1 MRSVS
6 GLTVAVTGAAMGMG
20 KLYAERAVDE
30 GAAAVILLDVN
41 ADAMAATAHELTARA
56 EMVSPAAP
64 VTTIHSFVV
73 DLASRKNIAKVAAKV
88 RKKVG
93 DPDVLINNAGIIR
106 SSFFWEHDPEKDIE
120 LSMNINALAAMYLS
134 REFLPGMIAKESE
147 CRILNIASAAGT
159 LSNPRMSVYASSK
172 WAMIG
177 WGDSVRLE
185 LVKAGHPHV
194 KVTTF
199 APSYI
204 STGMFEG
211 VRGPLLTPIMT
222 PEKATT
228 AAWNAMLKGR
238 PLLMK
243 PWTVGLGRALKGL
256 MPTKAWDVVA
266 GKVFKVYSSMD
277 SFTGRTRE

>member
-1 MRSVS
+1 MKSVANQI
-6 GLTVAVTGAAMGMG
+6 VVITGGAMGMG
-20 KLYAERAVDE
+20 KIYAEKAIAE
-30 GAAAVILLDVN
+30 GASHVVLLDVN
-41 ADAMAATAHELTARA
+41 ADALAATEKEITAA
-56 EMVSPAAP
+56 GGTVASY
-64 VTTIHSFVV
+64 VV
-73 DLASRKNIAKVAAKV
+73 DLSSQKAIAKVATAI
-88 RKKVG
+88 RKEVG

-106 SSFFWEHDPEKDIE
+106 SSFFWEHDPVRDTE
-120 LSMNINALAAMYLS
+120 LTMQVNTLAAMHLS
-134 REFLPGMIAKESE
+134 REFLPGMISKGSES
-147 CRILNIASAAGT
+147 RILNIASAAGT
-159 LSNPRMSVYASSK
+159 LSNPLMSVYAASK

-177 WGDSVRLE
+177 WSDSVRLE
-185 LVKAGHPHV
+185 LVKAGHGHV

-222 PEKATT
+222 PAIATN
-228 AAWNAMLKGR
+228 AAWKAMLKGR

-256 MPTKAWDVVA
+256 MPTRAWDVVA

-277 SFTGRTRE
+277 KFTGRKSV